1 MVSIAQK
8 LNNTENISC
17 GTKILVGTV
26 IVCILHEII
35 KESDIALNSVTAV
48 INLLSFKPNF
58 KKEECQDLFVLILN
72 NKDFKYVL
80 SFMITFILFI
90 G

>member
-1 MVSIAQK
+1 M
-8 LNNTENISC
+8 
-17 GTKILVGTV
+17 VGTV
-26 IVCILHEII
+26 IVCILHEIL
-35 KESDIALNSVTAV
+35 KESEIALDSVIAV

-80 SFMITFILFI
+80 SFMKTFTLSIGLF
-90 G
+90 

>member
-1 MVSIAQK
+1 M
-8 LNNTENISC
+8 
-17 GTKILVGTV
+17 VGTV

-35 KESDIALNSVTAV
+35 KEPEIALDSVAAV
-48 INLLSFKPNF
+48 INLLSFEPNF
-58 KKEECQDLFVLILN
+58 KKEECQDLFVLIIN

-80 SFMITFILFI
+80 SFVITFTLSI